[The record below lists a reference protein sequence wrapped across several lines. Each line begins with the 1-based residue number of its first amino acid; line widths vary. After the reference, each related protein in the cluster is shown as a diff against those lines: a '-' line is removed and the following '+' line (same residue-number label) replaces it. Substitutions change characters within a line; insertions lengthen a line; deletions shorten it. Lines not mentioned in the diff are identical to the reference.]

1 MFQLNNADIYEGKG
15 AIDLPNTL
23 ERRRR
28 YTLSIESDG
37 FTTDLSD
44 GRTWFKTLPDAD
56 PQLRIP
62 FVTSTV
68 ALTFN
73 LPMPYKSRTG
83 FFNVSLR
90 SFCLGN
96 NNTNS
101 IYESGVEDPDS
112 YVPFQSNLIV
122 NIKASSSYNC
132 SIKDNKKTILQGLL
146 PTLQSDYPGLVT
158 KMEEVSGGGFPIGSV
173 QLFNSNNDNHIEG
186 AGAGQVEHSFNVPFI
201 YPTKCDDFG
210 VTIPDSAFNNNQLTI
225 TLTSPTHFWFANEAL
240 IDTAVKTDVPL
251 VINTTATE
259 DLSTASIDAYKPFN
273 LPYTAI
279 ISLEEC

>member
-1 MFQLNNADIYEGKG
+1 MYQLNTADIYEGRG

-23 ERRRR
+23 EKRRRF
-28 YTLSIESDG
+28 TLAIESDG
-37 FTTDLSD
+37 FTTDLTE
-44 GRTWFKTLPDAD
+44 GKTWFQTQPDVEDQA
-56 PQLRIP
+56 RIP
-62 FVTSTV
+62 FENSTV

-90 SFCLGN
+90 SFCIGN
-96 NNTNS
+96 DNGNS
-101 IYESGVEDPDS
+101 VYTPMAQPDS
-112 YVPFQSNLIV
+112 YIPFQSNFIV

-132 SIKDNKKTILQGLL
+132 SIKDNKKTILEGLQ

-158 KMEEVSGGGFPIGSV
+158 KIEEVSGGGFPIGAV
-173 QLFNSNNDNHIEG
+173 QLYNTNGDNHIVG
-186 AGAGQVEHSFNVPFI
+186 QAAGLQEHSFNVPFI
-201 YPTKCDDFG
+201 YPTKCDDFS

-225 TLTSPTHFWFANEAL
+225 TLTSPSHFWFENDLEV
-240 IDTAVKTDVPL
+240 DTSVKTDVPIL
-251 VINTTATE
+251 INSTIPEDGLTAPIT
-259 DLSTASIDAYKPFN
+259 SYKPFN